1 MANSIK
7 FLIIASFCASCG
19 TVSSVDSFGV
29 FGPNG
34 QEAYS
39 MQCSGMEWMKSKA
52 VACIRV
58 LGGVIANTDAQQSEH
73 LGAGGKDNNQFQ

>member
-1 MANSIK
+1 MLTAR
-7 FLIIASFCASCG
+7 CA
-19 TVSSVDSFGV
+19 
-29 FGPNG
+29 
-34 QEAYS
+34 
-39 MQCSGMEWMKSKA
+39 GMEWMKSKA